1 MNFPTNYKDI
11 IKRVE
16 NISPKKYCKNR
27 NFIDGDVTY
36 LSPYI
41 SRGVISTKLIYDIC
55 IKKGYD
61 LSEIEKFVQELAWRD
76 YWQLLWLENDINTDL
91 KRLQPDTS
99 NNEISLNI
107 TKAKSGI
114 EIIDRVINGLY
125 ETGYIHN
132 HLRMYIAS
140 ICCNI
145 SKSNWRNPAKWMYY
159 YLLDGDLASNS
170 LSWQWVAGA
179 NSNKKYY
186 ANQENINK
194 YTYSNQRNTFLDHSY
209 EKITDMSVP
218 NELEERILF
227 DEKTILPK
235 SDKLI
240 INPNIQTCVYNYYNL
255 DPLWRTV
262 NKANRI
268 LIIEPSIYEKHPVSK
283 KCMDFMLELSKNIE
297 NIQIF
302 TGEYTELTKLI
313 INNNIYYKEHPLN
326 SHYTG
331 NKESRDWLTNV
342 KGNYT
347 SFFKYWNKAKKEL
360 KKSRLNE

>member
-1 MNFPTNYKDI
+1 MNFPTKYKDI

-91 KRLQPDTS
+91 KKLQTDTN

-107 TKAKSGI
+107 TKAMSGI
-114 EIIDRVINGLY
+114 EIIDNVINGLY

-209 EKITDMSVP
+209 EKIADMSVP

-240 INPNIQTCVYNYYNL
+240 INPNIQTCIYNYYNL
-255 DPLWRTV
+255 DPLWRTE

-268 LIIEPSIYEKHPVSK
+268 LIVEPSIYEKYPISK

-302 TGEYTELTKLI
+302 TGEYTELTKII

-326 SHYTG
+326 LHYTG
-331 NKESRDWLTNV
+331 HKESRDWLTNV
-342 KGNYT
+342 MGNYT

-360 KKSRLNE
+360 KKTSLNE

>member
-1 MNFPTNYKDI
+1 MQFTTNYKEI
-11 IKRVE
+11 LEKVNQILPE
-16 NISPKKYCKNR
+16 KYCKNR

-41 SRGVISTKLIYDIC
+41 SRGVISTKLVYEIC
-55 IKKGYD
+55 LKKGYN
-61 LSEIEKFVQELAWRD
+61 LNEIEKFVQELAWRD
-76 YWQLLWLENDINTDL
+76 YWQILWIENDINKDL
-91 KRLQPDTS
+91 KNPQPDTT

-107 TKAKSGI
+107 INANSGI
-114 EIIDRVINGLY
+114 DIIDQEINGLY
-125 ETGYIHN
+125 QNGYIHN

-159 YLLDGDLASNS
+159 YLLDGDLASNA

-194 YTYSNQRNTFLDHSY
+194 YTFSKQKNTFLDESY
-209 EKITDMSVP
+209 EKITIMSVP
-218 NELEERILF
+218 EKLKERIFF
-227 DEKTILPK
+227 DKKTILPK

-240 INPNIQTCVYNYYNL
+240 IDSNLETCVYNYYNL
-255 DPLWRTV
+255 DPIWRSD

-268 LIIEPSIYEKHPVSK
+268 LIIEPTIFKKYPVSQ
-283 KCMDFMLELSKNIE
+283 KCIDFMLALSKNIE
-297 NIQIF
+297 DIQIF
-302 TGEYTELTKLI
+302 VGEYIDLEKI
-313 INNNIYYKEHPLN
+313 INHNKIHFKEHPLN
-326 SHYTG
+326 SHYNG
-331 NKESRDWLTNV
+331 NQDSRDWLTNI
-342 KGNYT
+342 KGSYT

-360 KKSRLNE
+360 KKEI